1 MINEREA
8 EAMAEVLHYLKGIR
22 QEDIEKIPKSFMHYL
37 NQNASKD
44 YKCYFDF
51 ERPLNELPILPET
64 RGLIGMI
71 CYNYWCEDEE
81 QKKQY
86 LKHLGEN
93 EKAYQ
98 EELRKKYNLDVF
110 KQSYENKKI
119 DTSETKIAKY
129 KEDSFFKKIF
139 EKIKYLLQK

>member
-8 EAMAEVLHYLKGIR
+8 KAMAEVLHYLKGIR
-22 QEDIEKIPKSFMHYL
+22 QEDIEKIPKSFMQYL
-37 NQNASKD
+37 KDNSSKD
-44 YKCYFDF
+44 YKCYFYF
-51 ERPLNELPILPET
+51 ERPLNELQMLPET

-71 CYNYWCEDEE
+71 CYNYWCENDE

-98 EELRKKYNLDVF
+98 EELRKKYNPDVF
-110 KQSYENKKI
+110 KQNYENKKI
-119 DTSETKIAKY
+119 DTTETKLAKY
-129 KEDSFFKKIF
+129 KEDSFFKKF
-139 EKIKYLLQK
+139 FAKLKHFLHK